1 MALEDSDNANLK
13 RIWRQGDI
21 PVVFKRRHPLPVLVR
36 VPFAV
41 GNKDWLRDGRRNIPN
56 WNSQFK
62 AWETPT
68 AWFDSVIKLCL
79 RRYAQAYVIQLY
91 REQQKCAPAC
101 WNAEGF
107 HCECSCMGGEPRGR
121 PSRKQMVRGIGN
133 VCLLMGCPA
142 LFVPSFGGKGQLTNL
157 LLVTGKFDLFGQIA
171 PSRPPP

>member
-1 MALEDSDNANLK
+1 MALEDSTNVDLK

-21 PVVFKRRHPLPVLVR
+21 PVVFKRRRPLPLLAR

-56 WNSQFK
+56 WNPQFK

-79 RRYAQAYVIQLY
+79 RRYAQAYVIQIY

-101 WNAEGF
+101 WNAKGF
-107 HCECSCMGGEPRGR
+107 HCECSCMGENHGSGHPGSSWYEVSETFAFSWGLQRYSCR
-121 PSRKQMVRGIGN
+121 HLRAMGN
-133 VCLLMGCPA
+133 
-142 LFVPSFGGKGQLTNL
+142 
-157 LLVTGKFDLFGQIA
+157 
-171 PSRPPP
+171 